1 MLRVGCGYSP
11 SAKHVISTPSLSS
24 IVFFVYIRS
33 NFFSVA
39 GTNELL
45 IYLIQDFLKNKIS
58 IFIIFKVSISTY
70 NEKHLFL
77 MEKKIN
83 LKPITI
89 FHYKKT
95 FKVLKLLFF
104 LPEHIFNTNL
114 TINTLHYSIPFKR
127 NITLNKQIL
136 PYSFIF
142 STIDIQIKGM
152 HKHKK
157 KKRERRKKA
166 KEEKNCTT
174 TLIRNWTITFYSLL

>member
-77 MEKKIN
+77 MEKKKIN

-95 FKVLKLLFF
+95 FKVLILLFF

-114 TINTLHYSIPFKR
+114 TINTLYYSIPFKR

-152 HKHKK
+152 HK
-157 KKRERRKKA
+157 RERRKKA